1 MDLVE
6 IYKNLCGNKRWYD
19 TYCSTGENSNGKILY
34 FLNTNYRNLWVFET
48 GYNVFKE
55 IENIGR
61 DQWIHNENHG
71 EEKEKQHTVNMLK
84 SKIFSRAS
92 NKYYRNKK
100 GLAFG
105 DMLESNFSKEERW
118 IIIYLTILNGY
129 FANIPN
135 YIQHRAQQIVELME
149 NRGISREKYVNIL
162 LDFLKQCDIGDEEI
176 FKHDYL
182 YFDTFYKSFE
192 DIDFLKVYNDSTLE
206 EKQELKEYVS
216 NQPKNREISKVETCT
231 ISYKYKSTGS
241 YVKSTLIDNAKIQ
254 YFALLLL
261 NKVYKNYE
269 GFYEYA
275 LLKYSEIYINIDMAK
290 ILSFIEK
297 HQEVYKLIY
306 EEIFNIVQY
315 SLNFR
320 EDKEVKES
328 EVNLEEKIDDT
339 DVNFV
344 DKYNKVSTVLKKLA
358 KTNSNYRC
366 ELEDF
371 YGCQYFTSK
380 ESHRNYVEVHHLIPR
395 AVGNDF
401 ENSIEVI
408 ENYVALC
415 PHCHRLIHL
424 GEDVERKP
432 ALHNLYIK
440 RIEALKA
447 KGLEINERQLK
458 EYYLIEN

>member
-6 IYKNLCGNKRWYD
+6 IYKDLCRNERWYD

-92 NKYYRNKK
+92 NKYYRSKK

-149 NRGISREKYVNIL
+149 NRGISREEYVNIL
-162 LDFLKQCDIGDEEI
+162 LDFLKQCDIGDVEI

-192 DIDFLKVYNDSTLE
+192 DIDFLKIYNDSTLE

-216 NQPKNREISKVETCT
+216 NQPKNREISKGETCT

-254 YFALLLL
+254 YFTLQLLD
-261 NKVYKNYE
+261 KVYKNYE
-269 GFYEYA
+269 EFYEYA
-275 LLKYSEIYINIDMAK
+275 LLKYSELYINIDIAK

-320 EDKEVKES
+320 EDKKVKES

-447 KGLEINERQLK
+447 KGLEITEKQLK

>member
-1 MDLVE
+1 MKLLT
-6 IYKNLCGNKRWYD
+6 IYEELCKNSRWYN
-19 TYCSTGENSNGKILY
+19 TYCSTGEKANGKILY
-34 FLNTNYRNLWVFET
+34 FLNTNYRNLWGFET

-55 IENIGR
+55 IENIDR
-61 DQWIHNENHG
+61 EQWVHNKIG
-71 EEKEKQHTVNMLK
+71 QEKEKQHTVNMLR
-84 SKIFSRAS
+84 SKIFSRMS

-100 GLAFG
+100 GIAFG
-105 DMLESNFSKEERW
+105 NMLNNEFSRTECW

-135 YIQHRAQQIVELME
+135 YIHIRTNQIVRIME
-149 NRGISREKYVNIL
+149 KRQINRNKYIDIL
-162 LDFLKQCDIGDEEI
+162 KDFIQQCDVGTLEI
-176 FKHDYL
+176 YMHDYL
-182 YFDTFYKSFE
+182 YYDTFYKNFE
-192 DIDFLKVYNDSTLE
+192 EIDFLEMYINSKEE
-206 EKQELKEYVS
+206 EKIELKEYVKM
-216 NQPKNREISKVETCT
+216 QPKNRETSKKETCT

-254 YFALLLL
+254 YFTLILLD
-261 NKVYKNYE
+261 KKYKNYE
-269 GFYEYA
+269 EFFKYA
-275 LLKYSEIYINIDMAK
+275 LLKYSEIYKDVNIAK
-290 ILSFIEK
+290 VFDFIEQ

-320 EDKEVKES
+320 EDKEIKDTD
-328 EVNLEEKIDDT
+328 VNLQEKIDDT
-339 DVNFV
+339 DVNSIE
-344 DKYNKVSTVLKKLA
+344 KYNKVSSVLKKLA

-380 ESHRNYVEVHHLIPR
+380 ESHKNYIEVHHLIPR

-401 ENSIEVI
+401 DSSIEVI
-408 ENYVALC
+408 ENYVSLC
-415 PHCHRLIHL
+415 PNCHRLVHL
-424 GEDVERKP
+424 GEDIERKP

-440 RIEALKA
+440 RKEALQE
-447 KGLEINERQLK
+447 KGLEITEKQLK